1 MTVGTTEFALWL
13 PLMSTSRW
21 KSRIEPDDAVVHD
34 SQVYFILEKYIVNT
48 YISRTTR
55 TIMGLL
61 YLKKSNFG

>member
-1 MTVGTTEFALWL
+1 M
-13 PLMSTSRW
+13 
-21 KSRIEPDDAVVHD
+21 SRIEPDDDVVPD
-34 SQVYFILEKYIVNT
+34 LQAYFILEKYIVNT